1 MIIIP
6 AFKMELKMLN
16 FVLQCVVQCAFWRS
30 HLRCK
35 GEELGVVQETR
46 GPLFSRSLEIL
57 SKRAVALYV

>member
-6 AFKMELKMLN
+6 AFKMELKTLYCN
-16 FVLQCVVQCAFWRS
+16 VLYSVLFGALTCAA
-30 HLRCK
+30 K

-46 GPLFSRSLEIL
+46 GPLFLRSLEIL